1 MDLVVQ
7 IVVAVFMVLVI
18 ALTANVL
25 VLMSIKE
32 VIVPIVRIFSFARF
46 SLFLPSIYLLKVN
59 NRNTGTRCKI
69 CYRLTIKTP
78 EQCQ

>member
-18 ALTANVL
+18 ALTANLL

-32 VIVPIVRIFSFARF
+32 VIVPIVRIFLLHVLAYSYPAFTF
-46 SLFLPSIYLLKVN
+46 SK
-59 NRNTGTRCKI
+59 
-69 CYRLTIKTP
+69 LTIETL
-78 EQCQ
+78 EQGVEYVIS